1 MKLERVRMLRLEHR
15 YTQKEIAKYLNITQ
29 NTYSRY
35 ETGISDFP
43 IDALVLLARLYQVSM
58 DYLLGQTAIKTPYP
72 LPKNAQNKFLHSFTH
87 RSIFQKNA
95 L

>member
-1 MKLERVRMLRLEHR
+1 MKHHNMKLERVRMLRLEHR
-15 YTQKEIAKYLNITQ
+15 YTQKEIAKHLNITQ

-43 IDALVLLARLYQVSM
+43 IDALILLARLYQVSM

-72 LPKNAQNKFLHSFTH
+72 LPKKRTE
-87 RSIFQKNA
+87 
-95 L
+95 